1 MRRLFYAVVVLALA
15 GAAVFWWITRPT
27 VADAAV
33 LAGLEPD
40 LAQGEQVFYAGGC
53 ASCHAAVGAEDDAR
67 LVLTG
72 GRAFPSPFGTFYA
85 PNITPDPDNGIG
97 GWSALDLYNAMHH
110 GVSPEGQHYF
120 PAFPYASYVRATPQD
135 IVSLHAFLQTLPTD
149 PAASKAHDV
158 GFPFNIRRSL
168 GGWKF
173 LFHKDGWV
181 VDPGDLTEAETRG
194 RYLAEAMGHCGEC
207 HTPRNVLGG
216 MKLGAWLS
224 GAPNPVG
231 EGTIPNITPG
241 RLTWSESDLAAYF
254 DTGFTP
260 EFDSAGGHMADVIA
274 NLSQLPESD
283 QAAIAAYL
291 KRVAP
296 VE

>member
-97 GWSALDLYNAMHH
+97 GWSALDLYL
-110 GVSPEGQHYF
+110 
-120 PAFPYASYVRATPQD
+120 
-135 IVSLHAFLQTLPTD
+135 SLIH
-149 PAASKAHDV
+149 
-158 GFPFNIRRSL
+158 I
-168 GGWKF
+168 
-173 LFHKDGWV
+173 
-181 VDPGDLTEAETRG
+181 
-194 RYLAEAMGHCGEC
+194 
-207 HTPRNVLGG
+207 
-216 MKLGAWLS
+216 
-224 GAPNPVG
+224 
-231 EGTIPNITPG
+231 
-241 RLTWSESDLAAYF
+241 
-254 DTGFTP
+254 
-260 EFDSAGGHMADVIA
+260 
-274 NLSQLPESD
+274 
-283 QAAIAAYL
+283 
-291 KRVAP
+291 
-296 VE
+296 